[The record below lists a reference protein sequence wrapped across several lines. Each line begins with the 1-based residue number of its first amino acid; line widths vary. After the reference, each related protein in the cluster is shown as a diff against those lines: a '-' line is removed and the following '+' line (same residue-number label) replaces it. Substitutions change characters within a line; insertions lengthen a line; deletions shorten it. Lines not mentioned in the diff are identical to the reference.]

1 MAMTSTQDDD
11 PFYGSDD
18 ELPSLDALLTRIP
31 GRIKQQLSQ
40 PKPISKHIPKNAIWI
55 ELEDDDSSVE
65 NQTTD
70 KEDFIYDLSDAEP
83 EKAIPALVK
92 GEVRKRWQS
101 SSERFGDDDLKGEGK
116 RPSRS
121 LGQSISTQKPKSQEV
136 DIRSR
141 KTTNTKNNVPSRIE
155 SQASIK
161 QPRGPSET
169 SNGASRNTISNAS
182 GSTSRLPQSQT
193 STSERSRYNSQ
204 GGPLTQHPRSVSPSR
219 SRITKSSR
227 QPQLPKHQEGKD
239 IIRPLSELLPGI
251 QDGLG
256 ANTLRFPIIPPKE
269 SKQKKLGSPHRDIHA
284 KEAPQGLVID
294 TVRLQEFDD
303 EWDESE
309 MDRKTKSSTRSTVPK
324 SPSKRQTKKSF
335 DAKKSQL
342 AIDFLQQLDTQI
354 THGKVGELTQST
366 GGVKI
371 VWSNTLKTTAGR
383 ANWKRETIISKHIGD
398 SAKADVKQYRHHS
411 SIELSEKVIDDELRL
426 LNVIAHEFCHLAN
439 FMINGITDNPHGKEF
454 KVWAAKCTQ
463 LFGSQ
468 GIKVTTKHSYEI
480 DFKYVWTCTACGCE
494 YKRHSKSIDPKRHR
508 CGACKASLEQTKP
521 TPRQTPTGQLSEY
534 QLFVKEQMK
543 IVKSEHPNSP
553 QKEIMGIIA
562 ERWTK
567 VNSKDV

>member
-1 MAMTSTQDDD
+1 MTRTQEDDAFWD
-11 PFYGSDD
+11 SDD

-31 GRIKQQLSQ
+31 SRIQQQLSQ
-40 PKPISKHIPKNAIWI
+40 SKPIPKPSPKNTIFI
-55 ELEDDDSSVE
+55 DLEDDDSSVE

-70 KEDFIYDLSDAEP
+70 KEDSFYDLSDAEP

-92 GEVRKRWQS
+92 GEVQKRWQS
-101 SSERFGDDDLKGEGK
+101 TSEGFGDDDIQEEEK
-116 RPSRS
+116 RPSRP
-121 LGQSISTQKPKSQEV
+121 LGRSTSTRKSKPQEV
-136 DIRSR
+136 DIRSH
-141 KTTNTKNNVPSRIE
+141 KTTKAKNNIPSRIE
-155 SQASIK
+155 SQVSIK
-161 QPRGPSET
+161 QPQGTSKT
-169 SNGASRNTISNAS
+169 SNGASQNTTSNAS
-182 GSTSRLPQSQT
+182 GPASRLPQSQT
-193 STSERSRYNSQ
+193 STSERSRYGSQ
-204 GGPLTQHPRSVSPSR
+204 DGPLTQPPCSASPSR
-219 SRITKSSR
+219 SRTTKSSR
-227 QPQLPKHQEGKD
+227 QPQLPEHQEGKD
-239 IIRPLSELLPGI
+239 IVRPFSELQLRL

-256 ANTLRFPIIPPKE
+256 ANTLNFPTMPPKK
-269 SKQKKLGSPHRDIHA
+269 SKQKKPVSPHGGIRA
-284 KEAPQGLVID
+284 KEASQEPIID
-294 TVRLQEFDD
+294 TVRLEESDH
-303 EWDESE
+303 EWYEPE
-309 MDRKTKSSTRSTVPK
+309 MDRKTKSSTRSK

-335 DAKKSQL
+335 DAIKSQL

-383 ANWKRETIISKHIGD
+383 ANWKRETVISKHAGD
-398 SAKADVKQYRHHS
+398 STKGDVKQYRHHS
-411 SIELSEKVIDDELRL
+411 SIELSEKVIDDEVRL

-521 TPRQTPTGQLSEY
+521 TPRQTPTGQLSGY

-543 IVKSEHPNSP
+543 VVKSENPNNP

-567 VNSKDV
+567 VKSRDV

>member
-1 MAMTSTQDDD
+1 MTSTQDDD

-31 GRIKQQLSQ
+31 GRIQQQLSQ

-116 RPSRS
+116 RPSRP

-141 KTTNTKNNVPSRIE
+141 KTTNAKNNVPSRIE

-169 SNGASRNTISNAS
+169 RNGASKNTISNGS
-182 GSTSRLPQSQT
+182 GSASRLPQSQT

-239 IIRPLSELLPGI
+239 IIRPLSELLPDI

-269 SKQKKLGSPHRDIHA
+269 SKQKKLVSPHREIHT

-335 DAKKSQL
+335 DAIKSQL

-383 ANWKRETIISKHIGD
+383 ANWKRETIISWHTGD
-398 SAKADVKQYRHHS
+398 SAEADVKQYRHHS

-543 IVKSEHPNSP
+543 VVKSENPNSA

-567 VNSKDV
+567 VKSKDV

>member
-1 MAMTSTQDDD
+1 MTTNTQEDDA
-11 PFYGSDD
+11 FYDSDD
-18 ELPSLDALLTRIP
+18 ELPSLDALLTRLP
-31 GRIKQQLSQ
+31 GRIQKQLSQ
-40 PKPISKHIPKNAIWI
+40 SKPTSKLSTKNTIWI
-55 ELEDDDSSVE
+55 ELEDDISSVE
-65 NQTTD
+65 DQTAN
-70 KEDFIYDLSDAEP
+70 KASSISYLSDATP
-83 EKAIPALVK
+83 TKAIPPSVK
-92 GEVRKRWQS
+92 GEVRKRWRP
-101 SSERFGDDDLKGEGK
+101 SSERFGDDDVGGEK
-116 RPSRS
+116 KKTSQPLDRFT
-121 LGQSISTQKPKSQEV
+121 STQKSKPEEV
-136 DIRSR
+136 DIRSS
-141 KTTNTKNNVPSRIE
+141 KTTKAKNNRPSRNE
-155 SQASIK
+155 SQVLIK
-161 QPRGPSET
+161 HLRGPSET
-169 SNGASRNTISNAS
+169 SNGASKNTILNAS
-182 GSTSRLPQSQT
+182 DSASRLHQSQT
-193 STSERSRYNSQ
+193 STTERSRYSSQ

-219 SRITKSSR
+219 SRITSSH
-227 QPQLPKHQEGKD
+227 QPQLPKHQKGKD
-239 IIRPLSELLPGI
+239 ILRPFSELHLDLQG
-251 QDGLG
+251 GLG
-256 ANTLRFPIIPPKE
+256 ANTLNFPTMPPKE
-269 SKQKKLGSPHRDIHA
+269 SKQKKLVSTHGETHA
-284 KEAPQGLVID
+284 KEASQEPISDIG
-294 TVRLQEFDD
+294 RLRESDN
-303 EWDESE
+303 EWSEPE
-309 MDRKTKSSTRSTVPK
+309 MDCKTKSTRSTVPK

-383 ANWKRETIISKHIGD
+383 ANWKRESVISKHTGD
-398 SAKADVKQYRHHS
+398 STKADVKQYRHHS

-543 IVKSEHPNSP
+543 IVKSENPNCP

-562 ERWTK
+562 ERWAK
-567 VNSKDV
+567 MKS

>member
-1 MAMTSTQDDD
+1 MTMTSTQKDDS
-11 PFYGSDD
+11 FYDSDD

-31 GRIKQQLSQ
+31 GRIQRPLLQ
-40 PKPISKHIPKNAIWI
+40 PKPISKPIPKNTIFI

-65 NQTTD
+65 DRTTD
-70 KEDFIYDLSDAEP
+70 KKDFIYGLSDAEP
-83 EKAIPALVK
+83 EKAIRTPVK

-101 SSERFGDDDLKGEGK
+101 TSERFGDDDPRGGEK
-116 RPSRS
+116 RPSRP
-121 LGQSISTQKPKSQEV
+121 LGRSTGTQKSKPQEV
-136 DIRSR
+136 DTQLR
-141 KTTNTKNNVPSRIE
+141 KTTKTKNSIPSKIE
-155 SQASIK
+155 SQVSIK

-169 SNGASRNTISNAS
+169 SNGASKNTSSITS
-182 GSTSRLPQSQT
+182 GSAPRSHT
-193 STSERSRYNSQ
+193 STSERSRYSSQ
-204 GGPLTQHPRSVSPSR
+204 EGPLTQPPRSISPSR
-219 SRITKSSR
+219 SRTTKSSR
-227 QPQLPKHQEGKD
+227 QSQLPKHQEGKD
-239 IIRPLSELLPGI
+239 IVRPFSELQLHL

-256 ANTLRFPIIPPKE
+256 ANTLNLTTMPPKQ
-269 SKQKKLGSPHRDIHA
+269 SKQKKPVSPHGEVHA
-284 KEAPQGLVID
+284 KEAPQEPIID
-294 TVRLQEFDD
+294 TIRIEESGN
-303 EWDESE
+303 EWYEPE
-309 MDRKTKSSTRSTVPK
+309 MDRKTKSSARSTVPK

-335 DAKKSQL
+335 DAIKSQL

-383 ANWKRETIISKHIGD
+383 ANWKRETVISKHTGG
-398 SAKADVKQYRHHS
+398 SAKADVEQYRHSS

-439 FMINGITDNPHGKEF
+439 FMINGITDNPHGKAF

-480 DFKYVWTCTACGCE
+480 DFKYVWTCTVCGCE

-508 CGACKASLEQTKP
+508 CGACKASIEQTKP

-543 IVKSEHPNSP
+543 VVKSENPNCL

-567 VNSKDV
+567 VKSRDV

>member
-1 MAMTSTQDDD
+1 MTSTQKDD
-11 PFYGSDD
+11 PFYDSDD
-18 ELPSLDALLTRIP
+18 ELPSLDALLARIS
-31 GRIKQQLSQ
+31 GRIQQPLSQ
-40 PKPISKHIPKNAIWI
+40 SKPISKPNPKNTIFI
-55 ELEDDDSSVE
+55 DLEDDDSSVE

-70 KEDFIYDLSDAEP
+70 KEDFIYCLSDAEP
-83 EKAIPALVK
+83 EKAIPTLGK
-92 GEVRKRWQS
+92 GEAQKRWQS
-101 SSERFGDDDLKGEGK
+101 TSERFGDDDPRGGEK
-116 RPSRS
+116 RPSRP
-121 LGQSISTQKPKSQEV
+121 LGRSSSTQKSKPQEV

-141 KTTNTKNNVPSRIE
+141 KTTKSKNNIPSRIE
-155 SQASIK
+155 SQVSIK
-161 QPRGPSET
+161 QPRDTSET
-169 SNGASRNTISNAS
+169 SDGASQNTTSNAS
-182 GSTSRLPQSQT
+182 GQASRLPQSQT
-193 STSERSRYNSQ
+193 STSERSRYRSQ
-204 GGPLTQHPRSVSPSR
+204 EGPLTQPPRSVSPSR
-219 SRITKSSR
+219 SRTIKSSR
-227 QPQLPKHQEGKD
+227 QPELPKHKEGKD
-239 IIRPLSELLPGI
+239 IVRPLSELQLHF
-251 QDGLG
+251 QDGLD
-256 ANTLRFPIIPPKE
+256 ANTLNFPTMPPTK
-269 SKQKKLGSPHRDIHA
+269 SKQKKPVSPHGDFHPE
-284 KEAPQGLVID
+284 EASQEPIID
-294 TVRLQEFDD
+294 TVRLEESDH
-303 EWDESE
+303 EWNELG
-309 MDRKTKSSTRSTVPK
+309 MNRKTKTSSRLTALK

-335 DAKKSQL
+335 DAIKSQL
-342 AIDFLQQLDTQI
+342 AVDFLQQLDAQI
-354 THGKVGELTQST
+354 THGRVGELTQST

-383 ANWKRETIISKHIGD
+383 ANWKRETVIPKHTGD

-521 TPRQTPTGQLSEY
+521 IPRQTPTGQLSEY

-543 IVKSEHPNSP
+543 VVKTENPNSP

-567 VNSKDV
+567 VKSRDV